1 MSDPYRDSLVGLKA
15 RIHDLERQLSAH
27 EGRTTPLFWRFLPAE
42 VGERL
47 LQLKADTAHVGD
59 DYGQLAYRE
68 AALGRYLEALDGAI
82 ALAPEI
88 ERACRALPAHAPES
102 RVPRR
107 SFMELALRVDVEE
120 GWRRACDKIERAAR
134 GLDPRAQIDRLRKE
148 WLCRASFEHGGAPFT
163 LALYY
168 SSLDEI
174 SANTWQ
180 VVSTGVAIA
189 APRLRLAP
197 ELMGHWLLKPL
208 RLVRDLEIDDVGFDG
223 MFLIDAEDVEGARAL
238 LTRPARRALLTV
250 AEFDIPQLVLQDG
263 RAELRWRFEANV
275 KAIVAAV
282 EALGAIRAAPFPVE
296 LLRG

>member
-15 RIHDLERQLSAH
+15 RIHDLERQLAVR
-27 EGRTTPLFWRFLPAE
+27 EARTTPLFWRFLPAE
-42 VGERL
+42 LGERL
-47 LQLKADTAHVGD
+47 RSLKTDAAPGGGD
-59 DYGQLAYRE
+59 HDALARRE
-68 AALGRYLEALDGAI
+68 VALAAYLEGIDEAI

-88 ERACRALPAHAPES
+88 ERACRALPTLAPES
-102 RVPRR
+102 QVPRR
-107 SFMELALRVDVEE
+107 SFIELALGVDIEE
-120 GWRRACDKIERAAR
+120 GWQRACDKIERAAR
-134 GLDPRAQIDRLRKE
+134 SLDPKAQVDRRRKE
-148 WLCRASFEHGGAPFT
+148 WLVRASFEHGGAPFT
-163 LALYY
+163 FALYY
-168 SSLDEI
+168 SSLDEV

-180 VVSTGVAIA
+180 VVSTGVAVA

-208 RLVRDLEIDDVGFDG
+208 RLVRDLEIDDVSFDG

-238 LTRPARRALLTV
+238 LTRAARRALLKV

-282 EALGAIRAAPFPVE
+282 EALGAIRAAPFPVQ
-296 LLRG
+296 LLRD